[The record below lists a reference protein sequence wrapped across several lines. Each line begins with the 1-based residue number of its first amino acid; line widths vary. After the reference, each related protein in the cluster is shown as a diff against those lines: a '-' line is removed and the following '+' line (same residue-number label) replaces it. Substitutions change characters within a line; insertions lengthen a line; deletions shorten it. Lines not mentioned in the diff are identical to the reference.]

1 MMIYD
6 IPVSK
11 IEKLEAILNRAA
23 KKGGDISFAKGDEVV
38 RDGQLIIHD
47 PATGIE
53 RTAIIK
59 VRCIQVTVSGSYKVN
74 GWEFVGTIEHKDA
87 GNIIR
92 LADASFEGKIP
103 ERYNHADTFCE
114 HCHTHR
120 MRKDTYLIHNA
131 ETGEFRQVGRNC
143 LYEYTLGL
151 DADICAAM
159 MSSLAK
165 FQEAGDDLICDYDTF
180 VGNGYSQTYYGMDS
194 RIVKGLSIALVK
206 RFGYNRSGSDN
217 PTADDLKEILFYNQ
231 VSKRLAEIEPDY
243 PLIGEIDEFASK
255 ITDTYGYMYNA
266 KTAWLSEY
274 CECRDFGLIASLVS
288 VYLREKEREE
298 QRRSEARVSEF
309 VGDVGDRIEFEVA
322 SAKVISYNDMW
333 GTYYYLLKDAKGNAY
348 IWSTNKSIEGG
359 DVIKATVKQHSEYKG
374 LKQTVI
380 TRGSIT
386 SGK

>member
-1 MMIYD
+1 MTYD

-11 IEKLEAILNRAA
+11 IEKLEALLNRAA
-23 KKGGDISFAKGDEVV
+23 KKGGNISFTKGDEVV
-38 RDGQLIIHD
+38 RNGQLIIHD

-74 GWEFVGTIEHKDA
+74 GWEFVGTIEHKDS

-131 ETGEFRQVGRNC
+131 ETGEFKQVGRNC

-151 DADICAAM
+151 DADICASI
-159 MSSLAK
+159 MSNLTK

-180 VGNGYSQTYYGMDS
+180 VGNGYNQTYYGMDS
-194 RIVKGLSIALVK
+194 KEIKGLSIALVK
-206 RFGYNRSGSDN
+206 KFGYNRSDSEN
-217 PTADDLKEILFYNQ
+217 PTSEDIKEILFSSG

-243 PLIGEIDEFASK
+243 SLLEEIDDYASK

-266 KTAWLSEY
+266 KVAWESEY
-274 CECRDFGLIASLVS
+274 CECRDFGLIASFVS

-298 QRRSEARVSEF
+298 QRKSEALASEF
-309 VGDVGDRIEFEVA
+309 VGNVGDRIQFQVA
-322 SAKVISYNDMW
+322 SVKVISYNDMW
-333 GTYYYLLKDAKGNAY
+333 GTYYYLLKDAQGHAY
-348 IWSTNKSIEGG
+348 IWSTDKAIEENNT
-359 DVIKATVKQHSEYKG
+359 IKATVKQHSEYKG

-380 TRGSIT
+380 TRGSVIY
-386 SGK
+386 